1 MTMRR
6 MIHVAVLI
14 ACLAGGI
21 VYSVTDN
28 EMQGAVVV
36 LLGVLYFVALPR
48 LGME

>member
-6 MIHVAVLI
+6 MIHGAVFV

-28 EMQGAVVV
+28 EIQGAVVV

>member
-1 MTMRR
+1 MSKRR
-6 MIHVAVLI
+6 LLHAVVAI

-28 EMQGAVVV
+28 EIQGAVVV

-48 LGME
+48 LGLE